1 MKVKAL
7 DQLHVSSVR
16 AAAFRKGEEFEV
28 SDEEGKALV
37 ERGLV
42 AKVAGEKKAAAPSNK
57 KAAAPRNKKAA
68 APKNK
73 SA

>member
-16 AAAFRKGEEFEV
+16 AAPFSTNEEFEV
-28 SDEEGKALV
+28 SDEEGKALIA
-37 ERGLV
+37 RGLV
-42 AKVAGEKKAAAPSNK
+42 AKVGGEKKAAAPKNK